1 MNQTKDIQYGKFQD
15 QKEIID
21 ISLDFILSN
30 NYEYG
35 PDFED
40 KEKEYAVSKINTRD
54 NISRIYF
61 SFKIKGFA
69 TSGDEYVEI
78 DSENNILTRRVTTF
92 PKLNRPRLL
101 ISITIISVLFAAIS
115 IPWILFNSEDLD
127 PLYKSGKVL
136 WIKSSEP
143 QYNQKINYDGPDAFT
158 GELTNWE
165 IDSTDQ
171 GRYLG
176 LLKLQIINETA
187 NTITLNI
194 NDNAA
199 EILASDGKTYFP
211 SNSIDRAYEIPKLDN
226 KYKVNDFIPLWGDI
240 TLVEGTQVIGYLVVD
255 LPKDVTISRLRW
267 IASDTVTINY

>member
-30 NYEYG
+30 KYEYG

-40 KEKEYAVSKINTRD
+40 KDKEYAVSKINTLD

-69 TSGDEYVEI
+69 TSGEEYVEI

-101 ISITIISVLFAAIS
+101 IAITIISVLFATIS

-143 QYNQKINYDGPDAFT
+143 HYNEKINYDGPDAFT

-171 GRYLG
+171 GRYVG

-194 NDNAA
+194 NESAA

-211 SNSIDRAYEIPKLDN
+211 TNSIDRAYEISKLDN

-240 TLVEGTQVIGYLVVD
+240 TLVEGTQVLGYLVVD